1 MEIAS
6 PTGILSDANRIFYAS
21 TFLSGTAAVW
31 WYTMVQAG
39 QTPESWDQFKAAMIK
54 EFPEDHVRRAQDR
67 LRKLKQISSVFR
79 YLSEFRNIVLTIS
92 DVTDGK
98 KWEKFCTGLKYEV
111 RLEVMKAITTSFDEA
126 AQIALR
132 VDSALWSA
140 GQHSLFGFQGYA
152 GRPSSSNNVQMPME
166 IGNMEK
172 KGDGVPRQGM
182 SSQRLKDLRNT
193 ACFICH
199 KAGCRP
205 WKQKNEAAIS
215 NIEVDG
221 GNGEDSEGDHLV
233 SASNDTSEN

>member
-1 MEIAS
+1 
-6 PTGILSDANRIFYAS
+6 
-21 TFLSGTAAVW
+21 
-31 WYTMVQAG
+31 MVQAG

-54 EFPEDHVRRAQDR
+54 EFVPEDHVRRAQDR

-152 GRPSSSNNVQMPME
+152 GRPSSSNNVQMPMK

-205 WKQKNEAAIS
+205 WKHKNEAAIS
-215 NIEVDG
+215 NVEVDG
-221 GNGEDSEGDHLV
+221 RNGEDSVGDLLV
-233 SASNDTSEN
+233 SASDDTAEN